1 MNAVLKDFLA
11 KEIRP
16 MMKTLGYRK
25 SGGCFYRQNEH
36 FAYTIRI
43 ERPVSAV
50 YQDEFIIG
58 ASIFS
63 YEIADVIGHK
73 YRSRNTTEL
82 HGYHYTLYHN
92 DIIGESDSISISDY
106 DTAVLG
112 EFIRK
117 ALTNLD
123 EFFRRIGDIDTFLEL
138 LFENGCGRNRFFS
151 DSVVRYALLT
161 RRWEYAEELIRKE
174 AERREGWEF
183 PRLLAEKYKELCNG
197 DTGHR
202 AFTVSWDQ
210 SLLRNRTAPQGIKIL
225 TKEWDDFMLEHTRT
239 DRLYQ
244 ENQDWIFD
252 NIPDNIEGK
261 LDFQDDSWDFMCA
274 YYHRSGLIAAVSGK
288 FKTILE
294 EMNVSKEEYVLIP
307 IRVKGAEEPYYLLF
321 IRSVGHSEIDF
332 SASLYDRNK
341 KFSSYSEFQEDTDC
355 HSIAY
360 PVLPK
365 KYAGRDLIYIENG
378 KETYMSERLIKAF
391 CEAKIKGISFSAI
404 GTLIFR

>member
-1 MNAVLKDFLA
+1 MNTVLKDFLA
-11 KEIRP
+11 TEIRP

-82 HGYHYTLYHN
+82 HWDHYTLYHN

-138 LFENGCGRNRFFS
+138 LLENGCGRNRFFS

-161 RRWEYAEELIRKE
+161 RRWEYAEQLIRKE

-225 TKEWDDFMLEHTRT
+225 T
-239 DRLYQ
+239 
-244 ENQDWIFD
+244 
-252 NIPDNIEGK
+252 
-261 LDFQDDSWDFMCA
+261 
-274 YYHRSGLIAAVSGK
+274 
-288 FKTILE
+288 
-294 EMNVSKEEYVLIP
+294 
-307 IRVKGAEEPYYLLF
+307 AEEPFYLLF
-321 IRSVGHSEIDF
+321 IRSIGHYEIDF

-341 KFSSYSEFQEDTDC
+341 KFSSYSEFQEDPDC

-404 GTLIFR
+404 GTLRFR